1 MGTGEWLRR
10 ERKKEKETDRYNTL
24 TDKNCGTHQGGS
36 RRPSPA
42 MEASRR
48 PSSKPP
54 PLDSHLRLLD
64 FFVSFS
70 FLLFLSSSRGP
81 SSSRSARRRRVLG
94 PQQAEEGGG
103 GGAVHKLRV
112 SPSRRRR
119 AVVYM
124 TLSADFLD
132 DEFRLKFA

>member
-103 GGAVHKLRV
+103 GRRGTQATSFSEPAEAGGGVYDSV
-112 SPSRRRR
+112 SR
-119 AVVYM
+119 
-124 TLSADFLD
+124 LSG
-132 DEFRLKFA
+132 